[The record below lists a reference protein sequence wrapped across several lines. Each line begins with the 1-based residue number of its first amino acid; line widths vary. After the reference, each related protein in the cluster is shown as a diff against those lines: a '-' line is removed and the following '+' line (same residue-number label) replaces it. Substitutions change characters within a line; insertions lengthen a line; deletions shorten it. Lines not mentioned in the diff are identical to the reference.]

1 MQIKTHRAATLSSFI
16 GAAAIW
22 CTENIPAGKSKRSNK
37 RGFPGYGLLFFL
49 LCAGAVPI
57 AKADSIG
64 VAYTASLVSGT
75 EWQYDYQVSGF
86 FLTGDDIAIFFP
98 VATSSNLIHSGGTS
112 PDWST
117 LVFQPDPLLP
127 ADGEFD
133 IIANVDSPSLAAAF
147 DVSFQYSGTGV
158 PGSQSFT
165 IFDAGFNVID
175 TGSTQP
181 AAPAI
186 PEPSP
191 FLLLGSGLVG
201 LLRRASRKR

>member
-1 MQIKTHRAATLSSFI
+1 MQIKTRQIATLSSCI
-16 GAAAIW
+16 GSTAIW
-22 CTENIPAGKSKRSNK
+22 CTENISTGKSKRCTE
-37 RGFPGYGLLFFL
+37 RGFPGYGLLFVL

-57 AKADSIG
+57 ARADPIG
-64 VAYTASLVSGT
+64 VAYTASLVGGT
-75 EWQYDYQVSGF
+75 EWQYDYRISGS
-86 FLTGDDIAIFFP
+86 FLAGDDIAIFFP
-98 VATSSNLIHSGGTS
+98 VSTSSNLIHSGSTS

-133 IIANVDSPSLAAAF
+133 IVANVDSPSLAPTF
-147 DVSFQYSGTGV
+147 DLSFQYSGTGV

-165 IFDAGFNVID
+165 VFDADFNVID

-201 LLRRASRKR
+201 LLRRTSRKR

>member
-22 CTENIPAGKSKRSNK
+22 CTENIPAGKSNEAI
-37 RGFPGYGLLFFL
+37 RGFPGYATALFL
-49 LCAGAVPI
+49 LCAGAVPS
-57 AKADSIG
+57 AKADSLG
-64 VAYTASLVSGT
+64 VAYTASLVRGT
-75 EWQYDYQVSGF
+75 DWHYDSQVSGSV
-86 FLTGDDIAIFFP
+86 LTGTSSMIFFP
-98 VATSSNLIHSGGTS
+98 VATSSNRSFRWRS

-117 LVFQPDPLLP
+117 LVFQRTLFSQPMASSTSCL
-127 ADGEFD
+127 
-133 IIANVDSPSLAAAF
+133 NVDSPSLAAAF